1 MPQHN
6 EATAEQARV
15 SARDQRKQ
23 QAEAKASPGA
33 ARPGYKRTKLGWIP
47 EEWALVR
54 LGDVFEFRNGYNTTK
69 ENYGAGVPFVNVLDV
84 ITHQTLTPA
93 RIKGKVTLS
102 KEAHVLNDVRNGD
115 VLFNRTSETTD
126 ELGMASVYLD
136 NEVVTFGGFVIRG
149 RQQGTAFDPA
159 YLSYSL
165 RDPAVRKQ
173 ISALGN
179 GAIRSNIGQGDLQ
192 GVLAPKPPLP
202 EQQRIATLLGTWDAA
217 ITKLEQLIAAKQ
229 RRKLGLMQEL
239 LSGKRRFP
247 GFTEK
252 WKEVRLGK
260 LFTERIETGLVD
272 LPLLSVGAAGVYP
285 QSDDDRRD
293 NSNPDKAKYKRIC
306 PGDIGYNTMRM
317 WQGRCALSA
326 LEGIVSPA
334 YTILTPT
341 DKIDVVFGSQL
352 FKWSNT
358 IHLFYR
364 NSQGMASDT
373 WNLKYKEFAPIK
385 VTIPGLEEQ
394 RLIGEV
400 LNAHDASIEKDA
412 QLVNH
417 LTTQKRGLMQQLLT
431 GAVRTKANSTRT

>member
-1 MPQHN
+1 MHQHN
-6 EATAEQARV
+6 EATAEQIHA
-15 SARDQRKQ
+15 SARDQRQQ

-33 ARPGYKRTKLGWIP
+33 ARPGYKRTKLGWLP
-47 EEWALVR
+47 EGW
-54 LGDVFEFRNGYNTTK
+54 K
-69 ENYGAGVPFVNVLDV
+69 
-84 ITHQTLTPA
+84 LTPVGDITTFHKQGYYTTDNYSA
-93 RIKGKVTLS
+93 DGEYILLRGTDMHNPMIDHSSSPRINMGRELFEAFKVEVGDFLVVRSGTIGGYGIVS
-102 KEAHVLNDVRNGD
+102 KELRAV
-115 VLFNRTSETTD
+115 F
-126 ELGMASVYLD
+126 ASYLIK
-136 NEVVTFGGFVIRG
+136 F
-149 RQQGTAFDPA
+149 QFDPSQVLTEYFGTFFA
-159 YLSYSL
+159 SDLT
-165 RDPAVRKQ
+165 RKQ
-173 ISALGN
+173 LDWVTQGSSNVNINAENIKALQ
-179 GAIRSNIGQGDLQ
+179 IPL
-192 GVLAPKPPLP
+192 PPLP
-202 EQQRIATLLGTWDAA
+202 EQQRIADLLGTWDAA

-229 RRKLGLMQEL
+229 RRKQGLMQEL

-400 LNAHDASIEKDA
+400 LNAHDVSIEQDT
-412 QLVNH
+412 QLVTH
-417 LTTQKRGLMQQLLT
+417 LTIQKRGLMQQLLT
-431 GAVRTKANSTRT
+431 GAVRTKNN